1 MMTRHFLPSGSS
13 LALLAALLAAG
24 CSGGPFGETGS
35 SGAPVAA
42 APAGP
47 PVNMAG
53 RWRLVSANG
62 GACGM
67 TFTAAA
73 GEGTIAP
80 EGGCP
85 ANFFTSRRWV
95 FEQGALVIQDH
106 TRKPLIAMKQNAA
119 GRFEGELA
127 NREVVWL
134 ER

>member
-1 MMTRHFLPSGSS
+1 
-13 LALLAALLAAG
+13 
-24 CSGGPFGETGS
+24 
-35 SGAPVAA
+35 
-42 APAGP
+42 
-47 PVNMAG
+47 
-53 RWRLVSANG
+53 VSTNG

-95 FEQGALVIQDH
+95 LQQGALLIQDH
-106 TRKPLIAMKQNAA
+106 TQKPLTVMKLSAA

-127 NREVVWL
+127 NREAIWL